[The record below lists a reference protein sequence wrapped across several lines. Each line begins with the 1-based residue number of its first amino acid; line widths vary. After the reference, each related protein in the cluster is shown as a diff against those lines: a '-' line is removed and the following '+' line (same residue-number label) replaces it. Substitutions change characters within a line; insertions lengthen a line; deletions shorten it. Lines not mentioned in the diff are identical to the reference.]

1 MVIEIDLRTS
11 PASIELA
18 APDDFAAFKVLARAH
33 HKDADR
39 LRSALAHIGRL
50 GDSGHAFVPIDALE
64 RLPARASTDSTVSA
78 TIDVLAG
85 RPSTMRSRGLTA
97 KSTQCT
103 RPETT

>member
-64 RLPARASTDSTVSA
+64 C
-78 TIDVLAG
+78 LAG
-85 RPSTMRSRGLTA
+85 ERAQRSDWTASLERMRAYADTRGWTDRGGA
-97 KSTQCT
+97 IRAHVEWAT
-103 RPETT
+103 